1 MESKKMELYNKQ
13 EINFEKLKVIQS
25 TFENAVKMLEQNIAE
40 SITNKQKLNAI
51 EQDLIDAN
59 KKFNESQKYL
69 EDLKLKLKN
78 RIK

>member
-1 MESKKMELYNKQ
+1 MELYNNQ
-13 EINFEKLKVIQS
+13 EIDIEKLKVIQNS
-25 TFENAVKMLEQNIAE
+25 FENAVKILEQNIAE

-59 KKFNESQKYL
+59 KKFNESQTYL

-78 RIK
+78 KIK

>member
-1 MESKKMELYNKQ
+1 MELYNNH
-13 EINFEKLKVIQS
+13 EIDIEKLKVIQNS
-25 TFENAVKMLEQNIAE
+25 FENAVKILEQNIAE

-59 KKFNESQKYL
+59 KKFNESQTYL

-78 RIK
+78 KIK

>member
-1 MESKKMELYNKQ
+1 MELYNNQ
-13 EINFEKLKVIQS
+13 EIDIEKLKVIQS
-25 TFENAVKMLEQNIAE
+25 SFENAVKILEQNIAE

-59 KKFNESQKYL
+59 KKFNESQTYL

-78 RIK
+78 KIK

>member
-1 MESKKMELYNKQ
+1 MELYNNQ
-13 EINFEKLKVIQS
+13 EIDIEKLKVIQS
-25 TFENAVKMLEQNIAE
+25 NFENAVKILEQNIAE

-59 KKFNESQKYL
+59 KKFNESQTYL

-78 RIK
+78 KIK